1 MEKLKNPLR
10 YGQNPSG
17 MGTRHFI
24 LEDILPVL
32 TAKGMFMRNW
42 MVCFSLMTRRA
53 KTKCKREKQQCIA
66 NCNTYQVRANQRVH
80 ERDGRY
86 QKESSQGYGFERLDA
101 DVC

>member
-1 MEKLKNPLR
+1 MEKVKEPLR

-17 MGTRHFI
+17 MATRHFI

-53 KTKCKREKQQCIA
+53 KTKLQKRETTMPYKLQHLSSA
-66 NCNTYQVRANQRVH
+66 S
-80 ERDGRY
+80 
-86 QKESSQGYGFERLDA
+86 ESKST
-101 DVC
+101 